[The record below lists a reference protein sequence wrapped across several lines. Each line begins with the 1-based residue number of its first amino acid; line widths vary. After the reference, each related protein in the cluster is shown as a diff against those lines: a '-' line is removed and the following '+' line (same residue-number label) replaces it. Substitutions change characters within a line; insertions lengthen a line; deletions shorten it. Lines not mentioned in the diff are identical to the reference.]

1 MTHSGAQA
9 RPAAELDAE
18 LAQARY
24 PAKSPDGAVTAT
36 VTGHGRLVELH
47 IPDSALYGPHA
58 DRLGVAVVQAI
69 GAARRASSE
78 AAFPKIQVLLGRRQ
92 PEPPPP
98 EPERAPAPRRA
109 RPDEVEESYDQ
120 IDFIDGDPTDN
131 DLGGGRW

>member
-1 MTHSGAQA
+1 MTHSGA

-24 PAKSPDGAVTAT
+24 PAKSADGAVTAT
-36 VTGHGRLVELH
+36 VTGHGRLADLR
-47 IPDSALYGPHA
+47 IADSALYGPHA
-58 DRLGVAVVQAI
+58 DRLGIAVVQAI
-69 GAARRASSE
+69 SAARRAASE
-78 AAFPKIQVLLGRRQ
+78 AAFPKIQVLLGRRTATPQ
-92 PEPPPP
+92 AVP